1 MPREK
6 NWDILGNDRISYTI
20 SNMLYIGCMNPP
32 ELADQL
38 YLEQPGSAGEG
49 LEAGADGGE
58 ERADLDDLGVR
69 PRDVAHHQTPPDALA
84 KPG

>member
-1 MPREK
+1 MTVQP
-6 NWDILGNDRISYTI
+6 
-20 SNMLYIGCMNPP
+20 
-32 ELADQL
+32 DQL
-38 YLEQPGSAGEG
+38 YLEQPGGAGEG

-84 KPG
+84 EP

>member
-1 MPREK
+1 MAVQ
-6 NWDILGNDRISYTI
+6 
-20 SNMLYIGCMNPP
+20 P
-32 ELADQL
+32 EQL
-38 YLEQPGSAGEG
+38 YLEQPGGAGEG

-84 KPG
+84 EPGQRERRRLHMAVNREDGGT